1 MADILKSQEAV
12 TQRYVD
18 FGDGTW
24 GKKIAGAISLTG
36 GSVAEDA
43 ATSAS
48 PVIVGGVVRT
58 ALGPSTLVAGDAAR
72 ATMTTNGSVVVK
84 PYSVPE
90 TDWQYAT
97 PIASPIT
104 GVAAVAMKAAV
115 ATYRNYVTGFYAY
128 NNSATPS
135 SPEDTNINAETNVPD
150 FANEAI
156 YMNLAVRLAPA
167 FGKTV
172 SPEIR
177 LVADTSYSNM
187 VNQAAIPTP
196 ERQLPQY
203 MPRGQGTKPWR
214 NVNNPYLNRPE
225 DPILAGS
232 AGPISFE

>member
-128 NNSATPS
+128 NNSATASIITIQDGTTVIWTGYLPANGS
-135 SPEDTNINAETNVPD
+135 VNVTFRTPLRGTVNT
-150 FANEAI
+150 A
-156 YMNLAVRLAPA
+156 MNVVLNTTATST
-167 FGKTV
+167 FV
-172 SPEIR
+172 S
-177 LVADTSYSNM
+177 AQGF
-187 VNQAAIPTP
+187 QA
-196 ERQLPQY
+196 L
-203 MPRGQGTKPWR
+203 
-214 NVNNPYLNRPE
+214 
-225 DPILAGS
+225 
-232 AGPISFE
+232 

>member
-1 MADILKSQEAV
+1 MSWTKKQFVEAAFESLGLAAYLYDL
-12 TQRYVD
+12 TPDQLDAACRKLD
-18 FGDGTW
+18 AM
-24 GKKIAGAISLTG
+24 IAGWNA
-36 GSVAEDA
+36 
-43 ATSAS
+43 
-48 PVIVGGVVRT
+48 
-58 ALGPSTLVAGDAAR
+58 
-72 ATMTTNGSVVVK
+72 NGIRLSY
-84 PYSVPE
+84 PL
-90 TDWQYAT
+90 
-97 PIASPIT
+97 
-104 GVAAVAMKAAV
+104 
-115 ATYRNYVTGFYAY
+115 
-128 NNSATPS
+128 PS

-156 YMNLAVRLAPA
+156 YMNLAVRLASA

-172 SPEIR
+172 SPEVR

-232 AGPISFE
+232 DGPISFE